1 MMDTDFMRNA
11 TFSMQDRGAV
21 DALMSLP
28 PTLTKVSLV
37 CGYKN
42 RISNITKNATR

>member
-28 PTLTKVSLV
+28 PTLRKVSLV

-42 RISNITKNATR
+42 RISNIMKNATR